1 MHLTTQDADLFFE
14 LTWSLQFF
22 VNQQI
27 KKFPD
32 IQTVKEY
39 KNTLA
44 SEDKGIIKDTLYTSP
59 HFFDDYIA
67 KNPDNFNQEKLE
79 VIRAWK
85 QFVQGKFQIE
95 RFLKKH
101 AIFIHENNSVYA
113 VVGLYDG
120 FDEMIHKSHLPTL
133 VEATLLPFKGKL
145 VYDGLLRS
153 YNIHFGRNTKAELK
167 EDYMRA
173 KQNGRIID
181 SFDKKSK
188 TTQQA
193 ITTTH
198 YSKEIKDL
206 LRISKKL
213 RGGASQPL
221 LNSPVFSL
229 VKAATELAD
238 QAVIKQAN
246 INDIYQT
253 IRKLDRAR
261 NKLITILDRME

>member
-1 MHLTTQDADLFFE
+1 MRLTTQDADLFFE
-14 LTWSLQFF
+14 LMWSLQFF

-27 KKFPD
+27 KEFPE
-32 IQTVKEY
+32 IQTVKDY

-44 SEDKGIIKDTLYTSP
+44 SKDKGIVKDALYASP

-67 KNPDNFNQEKLE
+67 INPDHFNQEKLD
-79 VIRAWK
+79 IIHSWK
-85 QFVQGKFQIE
+85 QFVQGKFHIE

-101 AIFIHENNSVYA
+101 AIFIHEKNAVYA
-113 VVGLYDG
+113 VIGLYDR
-120 FDEMIHKSHLPTL
+120 FDEMIHKSYLPIF
-133 VEATLLPFKGKL
+133 VETTLLPFKGKL
-145 VYDGLLRS
+145 VYDGLLIS
-153 YNIHFGRNTKAELK
+153 YNIHFGGNIKASLK
-167 EDYMRA
+167 EEYMRA

-181 SFDKKSK
+181 SFDKKPK
-188 TTQQA
+188 TTPKA
-193 ITTTH
+193 IATKN
-198 YSKEIKDL
+198 YAKEIKEL

-213 RGGASQPL
+213 RGGAAQPI

-246 INDIYQT
+246 VDEIYQT

-261 NKLITILDRME
+261 NKLITILDRMD